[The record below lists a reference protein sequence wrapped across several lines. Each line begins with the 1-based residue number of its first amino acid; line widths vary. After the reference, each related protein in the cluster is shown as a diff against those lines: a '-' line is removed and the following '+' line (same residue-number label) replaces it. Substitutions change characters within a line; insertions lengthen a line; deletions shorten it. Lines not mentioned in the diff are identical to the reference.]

1 MKKGG
6 ITSTAVIWRKVGK
19 IDKNGQK
26 MDTKHKVEKKTKIL
40 CVLGECVLKLCK
52 TILKIK

>member
-19 IDKNGQK
+19 IDKNGQE
-26 MDTKHKVEKKTKIL
+26 MDTKHRVEKNYVYLENVYWNSAKQF
-40 CVLGECVLKLCK
+40 
-52 TILKIK
+52 